1 MRVFIFAVITLTVS
15 FFLMFFTQFYVSGVI
30 SKLENII
37 NTFPTYYTS
46 NEKASEDTLRCLD
59 DSVDFWQ
66 CRRFTVCLLINRD
79 EFEEIENLLLS
90 IRAAVHSSDNGIYAS
105 SLASLKERLTR
116 LKKSE
121 SLSLDGIL

>member
-15 FFLMFFTQFYVSGVI
+15 FFLMFFTQFYVTGAI

-37 NTFPTYYTS
+37 NTIPTYYTS

-66 CRRFTVCLLINRD
+66 CRRFTVCLLINRN